1 MIVVVN
7 NNKWGFGIILSVI
20 IVSFCVFLLV
30 FYDDSDYEPQSVYT
44 VYLDGKSIG
53 NISSK
58 DSFEDYINTKEEELK
73 KKYNVDTVYTPKGV
87 EIRKN
92 FTYNSSVSS
101 NDQIYNE
108 IIENKKFTIKGY
120 EIKIVS
126 KVSGEDTEENETRT
140 NIIYTLSKEIF
151 DAALENTIKAF
162 VDKDQY
168 EKFLTGTQEEVKDS
182 GSMIENIDIDDEI
195 SYKETLIPTDQN
207 IFVDSSELSK
217 YLLYGTL
224 DDQETYVVKADDSIE
239 SIASSHKLNVQEFLI
254 ANPSFTSA
262 NNLLYENQKVN
273 VGLIDPIVSVVVDM
287 HSVGEEERSY
297 DTEIQYDSSQYVG
310 YQEVIRDG
318 ENGLYKVTR
327 KSQYINGQLVSGTVA
342 SSTEI
347 KPAVNRIIVKGQKY
361 APNVA
366 DLSYWAWPTE
376 RPYTITTYYEY
387 RWGSFH
393 SAIDIYVGYG
403 SPIYAANN
411 GVIVTATGGCV
422 PGNTRC
428 NGGRG
433 NYVVVNH
440 NAGGYYTIY
449 MHLKD
454 INVTVGQTVARGQKI
469 ATMGNTGYV
478 VPTPSSYN
486 PYGGTHL
493 DFSVR
498 IGSPNG
504 STINPLNLY

>member
-1 MIVVVN
+1 MVN
-7 NNKWGFGIILSVI
+7 NNKWGFGV
-20 IVSFCVFLLV
+20 IVSLIVISLGIFLLV
-30 FYDDSDYEPQSVYT
+30 FYKSVTIEPQTVYT
-44 VYLDGKSIG
+44 VYLDGKNIG

-58 DSFEDYINTKEEELK
+58 DSFEEYINVKEEELK
-73 KKYNVDTVYTPKGV
+73 NKYKVDTVYTPKGV
-87 EIRKN
+87 EIKRN
-92 FTYNSSVSS
+92 FTYDTSVNS
-101 NDQIYNE
+101 DEQIYNK
-108 IIENKKFTIKGY
+108 IISNKKFTIKGY
-120 EIKIVS
+120 EIKIAG
-126 KVSGEDTEENETRT
+126 KVQNEESDEMDTKIST
-140 NIIYTLSKEIF
+140 IYVLTKDIF
-151 DAALENTIKAF
+151 DTALENTIKAF

-168 EKFLTGTQEEVKDS
+168 EKFLSGTQEEIKDS
-182 GSMIENIDIDDEI
+182 GSMIENIDVDDEI
-195 SYKETLIPTDQN
+195 TYKETLIPTDQK
-207 IFVDSSELSK
+207 IFMDSDELSK

-239 SIASSHKLNVQEFLI
+239 SIANSHKLNVQEFLI
-254 ANPSFTSA
+254 ANPNFTSA
-262 NNLLYENQKVN
+262 NNLLYENQEVN

-287 HSVGEEERSY
+287 HSVGEEERDY

-310 YQEVIRDG
+310 YQEVIRNG

-327 KSQYINGQLVSGTVA
+327 KSQYINGQLVSGTIA

-403 SPIYAANN
+403 SSIYAANN
-411 GVIVTATGGCV
+411 GVVVTATGGCY

-433 NYVVVNH
+433 NYVVINH

-454 INVTVGQTVARGQKI
+454 INVSVGQTVARGQRI

-498 IGSPNG
+498 MGSPNG

>member
-1 MIVVVN
+1 MVLVQTKKINLGLMV
-7 NNKWGFGIILSVI
+7 FCIFLSV
-20 IVSFCVFLLV
+20 FVFALT
-30 FYDDSDYEPQSVYT
+30 FTTYGANEPKSVYT

-53 NISSK
+53 NLSSE
-58 DSFEDYINTKEEELK
+58 DSFREYVNEKEEKLK
-73 KKYNVDTVYTPKGV
+73 SKYDVDTVFAPNGV
-87 EIRKN
+87 EIKKN
-92 FTYNSSVSS
+92 ITYNTSVNS
-101 NDQIYNE
+101 NSEIYNK
-108 IIENKKFTIKGY
+108 IISNKKFTIRGY
-120 EIKIVS
+120 QITIVS
-126 KVSGEDTEENETRT
+126 TNDEDNSK
-140 NIIYTLSKEIF
+140 NTLNLYVLDKKIF
-151 DAALENTIKAF
+151 DTAVENTIKAF
-162 VDKDQY
+162 VDEEQY
-168 EKFLTGTQEEVKDS
+168 EKFVSGTQEEVKDS
-182 GSMIENIDIDDEI
+182 GSMIENIDVDDEI
-195 SYKETLIPTDQN
+195 TYKEALIPTDQK
-207 IFVDSSELSK
+207 IFVDSDELSK

-224 DDQETYVVKADDSIE
+224 DEQETYIVKAEDSIE

-273 VGLIDPIVSVVVDM
+273 VGLIDPIVSIVVDV
-287 HSVGEEERSY
+287 HSVGEEERDY

-347 KPAVNRIIVKGQKY
+347 KPAINRIIVKGQKY

-366 DLSYWAWPTE
+366 DLSYWAWPTDK
-376 RPYTITTYYEY
+376 PYTITTYFEY

-393 SAIDIYVGYG
+393 DALDIYVGYG
-403 SPIYAANN
+403 SSIYAANN
-411 GVIVTATGGCV
+411 GVVVKAVGGCS
-422 PGNTRC
+422 PGYTRC

-433 NYVVVNH
+433 NYIIVNH

-449 MHLKD
+449 MHLRE
-454 INVTVGQTVARGQKI
+454 INVSVGQTVARGQKI

-493 DFSVR
+493 HFGVMV
-498 IGSPNG
+498 GSSNG
-504 STINPLNLY
+504 TPINPLNLY

>member
-1 MIVVVN
+1 MVN
-7 NNKWGFGIILSVI
+7 NNKWGFGV
-20 IVSFCVFLLV
+20 IVSLIVISLGIFLLV
-30 FYDDSDYEPQSVYT
+30 FFKNVTIEPQTVYT
-44 VYLDGKSIG
+44 VYLDGRSIG
-53 NISSK
+53 NIVSK
-58 DSFEDYINTKEEELK
+58 KSFEDYINVKEEELK
-73 KKYNVDTVYTPKGV
+73 NKYNVDTIYTPKGV
-87 EIRKN
+87 EIKKN
-92 FTYNSSVSS
+92 FTYDTSVNS
-101 NDQIYNE
+101 DEQIYNK
-108 IIENKKFTIKGY
+108 IIDNKKFTVKGY

-126 KVSGEDTEENETRT
+126 KVKSEDSEENETKTT
-140 NIIYTLSKEIF
+140 NIYVLSKEVF
-151 DAALENTIKAF
+151 DDALDNTIKAF

-168 EKFLTGTQEEVKDS
+168 EKFLAGTQEEVKDS
-182 GSMIENIDIDDEI
+182 GSMIENIDVDDEI
-195 SYKETLIPTDQN
+195 TYKEALINTDQK
-207 IFVDSSELSK
+207 IFLDSDELSK

-224 DDQETYVVKADDSIE
+224 DEQETYTVKADDSIE

-273 VGLIDPIVSVVVDM
+273 VGLIDPIVSVVVDV
-287 HSVGEEERSY
+287 HSVGEEERDY

-347 KPAVNRIIVKGQKY
+347 KPAINRIIVKGQKY

-366 DLSYWAWPTE
+366 DLSYWAWPTDK
-376 RPYTITTYYEY
+376 PYTITTYFEY

-393 SAIDIYVGYG
+393 DALDIYVGYG
-403 SPIYAANN
+403 SSIYAANN
-411 GVIVTATGGCV
+411 GVVVKAVGGCS
-422 PGNTRC
+422 PGYTRC

-433 NYVVVNH
+433 NYIIVNH

-449 MHLKD
+449 MHLRE
-454 INVTVGQTVARGQKI
+454 INVSVGQTVARGQKI

-493 DFSVR
+493 HFGVMV
-498 IGSPNG
+498 GSSNG
-504 STINPLNLY
+504 TPVNPLNFY